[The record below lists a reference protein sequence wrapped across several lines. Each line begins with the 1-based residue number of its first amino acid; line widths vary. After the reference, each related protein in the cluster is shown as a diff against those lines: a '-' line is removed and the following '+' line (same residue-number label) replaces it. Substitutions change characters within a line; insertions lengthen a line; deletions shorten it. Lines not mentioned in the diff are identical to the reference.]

1 MDNNFENN
9 NPFTGGDNST
19 QQYGYAEKT
28 GNSFDTQS
36 PSAQNSREI
45 PPAYRQANVHPFKP
59 SPYASYCDTKS
70 GYIPYGEYYSQK
82 KEAEKVKSKNKK
94 LGITVA
100 AVITAVSL
108 VIVSVVAVFA
118 VRSGKNANPNKNK
131 TQVEAEIP
139 LVDANKTDDGENS
152 AKNIY
157 NKTYESNVGV
167 LIYAKNK
174 STIASEGSGVVLP
187 AVISGKDSGK
197 TYIVTCAH
205 VLETSSSYKTV
216 VTTSDGGQYDAKIVG
231 IDSKTDIGVLSV
243 EGATLK
249 AAEFAASSSVSVGD
263 TVYALGNPGGS
274 TFFGSFTNGMISAI
288 GRPVNSPVGYEVS
301 CIQHTAAINP
311 GNSGGALLNE
321 AGQVIG
327 INSSKIASTEYEG
340 MGFAVPSETVKEIVE
355 NIIANGYVTGRAVLG
370 ISFYPSTY
378 SQVHSAIV
386 QTHDLPSGSLIIY
399 SISQNSDLV
408 NKDVK
413 EGDLVIGFNG
423 KDLEDYND
431 LLDFVENGSVGD
443 KLTLKICRIDQNYKI
458 KTFEIDV
465 KLVED
470 TGDVLEE
477 KSSVKNPLQ

>member
-1 MDNNFENN
+1 MDDNFENN
-9 NPFTGGDNST
+9 NSFTDANGDAEGTVNTENVDNVTSQYQPQAQPRQTQVPPF
-19 QQYGYAEKT
+19 A
-28 GNSFDTQS
+28 
-36 PSAQNSREI
+36 
-45 PPAYRQANVHPFKP
+45 PP
-59 SPYASYCDTKS
+59 PYTAYCDTNS
-70 GYIPYGEYYSQK
+70 GYIPYGAYPQK
-82 KEAEKVKSKNKK
+82 KEAEKTKSKNKK
-94 LGITVA
+94 LGIAVA
-100 AVITAVSL
+100 AVLTAVSL
-108 VIVSVVAVFA
+108 IIVSVVSAFA
-118 VRSGKNANPNKNK
+118 LKSGKTQSGKNNNKEK
-131 TQVEAEIP
+131 VEAEIP
-139 LVDANKTDDGENS
+139 LAEYKADSSDGSSASSIYQKTC
-152 AKNIY
+152 
-157 NKTYESNVGV
+157 ESNVGV
-167 LIYAKNK
+167 IVYAKNK

-187 AVISGKDSGK
+187 AVISGKDSTK

-216 VTTSDGGQYDAKIVG
+216 VTTNDGEQYDAKIVG
-231 IDSKTDIGVLSV
+231 VDRKTDIGVLSV
-243 EGATLK
+243 EGAKLT
-249 AAEFAASSSVSVGD
+249 AAEFADSSSVSVGD

-274 TFFGSFTNGMISAI
+274 TFFGSFTNGMVSAI

-311 GNSGGALLNE
+311 GNSGGALLNS

-355 NIIANGYVTGRAVLG
+355 NIIAHGYVTGRAVLG
-370 ISFYPSTY
+370 ITFYPSTY

-399 SISQNSDLV
+399 SISSYSDLV

-423 KDLEDYND
+423 KDLEDYNE
-431 LLDFVENGSVGD
+431 LLDFVEKGSVGD

-458 KTFEIDV
+458 NTFEIEV

-470 TGDVLEE
+470 KGDYIEE
-477 KSSVKNPLQ
+477 KSNKINP

>member
-9 NPFTGGDNST
+9 NHVTGENGGAEQFTN
-19 QQYGYAEKT
+19 AEKA
-28 GNSFDTQS
+28 GNSFEMRTPES
-36 PSAQNSREI
+36 NT
-45 PPAYRQANVHPFKP
+45 PPFNP
-59 SPYASYCDTKS
+59 SPYASYCDTNS
-70 GYIPYGEYYSQK
+70 GYIPYGYYPQK
-82 KEAEKVKSKNKK
+82 KEAEKVKTKNKK

-100 AVITAVSL
+100 AVIVAASL
-108 VIVSVVAVFA
+108 VIVSVLAVYA
-118 VRSGKNANPNKNK
+118 TKNSKSINPNKDK
-131 TQVEAEIP
+131 TKVEAEIP
-139 LVDANKTDDGENS
+139 IADTQKGSDGDNS
-152 AKNIY
+152 AKSIY
-157 NKTYESNVGV
+157 QKTYESNVGV
-167 LIYAKNK
+167 LVYSKNK

-187 AVISGKDSGK
+187 AVISGSNSNK

-231 IDSKTDIGVLSV
+231 IDRKTDIGVISV
-243 EGATLK
+243 EGANLK

-274 TFFGSFTNGMISAI
+274 TFFGSFTNGMVSAI
-288 GRPVNSPVGYEVS
+288 GRPVDSPVGYEVS

-370 ISFYPSTY
+370 ITFYPSTY
-378 SQVHSAIV
+378 SQVHTAIV

-431 LLDFVENGSVGD
+431 LLDFVDNGNVGD

-458 KTFEIDV
+458 TTFEIDV

-470 TGDVLEE
+470 TGDLLEE
-477 KSSVKNPLQ
+477 KSNEKNPLQ

>member
-9 NPFTGGDNST
+9 NSFTEASNDENNSINAKNADNVTSQQSQAQSEQFTPMQT
-19 QQYGYAEKT
+19 QV
-28 GNSFDTQS
+28 
-36 PSAQNSREI
+36 
-45 PPAYRQANVHPFKP
+45 PPLAP
-59 SPYASYCDTKS
+59 PYAAYCDTNS
-70 GYIPYGEYYSQK
+70 GYIPYGAYPQK
-82 KEAEKVKSKNKK
+82 KEAVKTKSKNKR
-94 LGITVA
+94 LGIIVA
-100 AVITAVSL
+100 AVLTAVSL
-108 VIVSVVAVFA
+108 VIVSVISAFA
-118 VRSGKNANPNKNK
+118 LKSNKSQTGKEK
-131 TQVEAEIP
+131 TDLKAEIP
-139 LVDANKTDDGENS
+139 FADYKTDSSDGNS
-152 AKNIY
+152 ANSIY
-157 NKTYESNVGV
+157 QKTCESNVGV
-167 LIYAKNK
+167 IVYSKNK

-187 AVISGKDSGK
+187 TVISGTDSTK

-216 VTTSDGGQYDAKIVG
+216 ITTNDGEQYDAKIVG
-231 IDSKTDIGVLSV
+231 IDRKTDIGVLSV
-243 EGATLK
+243 ERASLT
-249 AAEFAASSSVSVGD
+249 AAEFADSSSVSVGD

-311 GNSGGALLNE
+311 GNSGGALLNS

-340 MGFAVPSETVKEIVE
+340 MGFAVPSETVKDIVE
-355 NIIANGYVTGRAVLG
+355 NIIAHGYVTGRAVLG
-370 ISFYPSTY
+370 ITFFPSTY

-399 SISQNSDLV
+399 SISSNSDLI

-431 LLDFVENGSVGD
+431 LLDFIEKGSVGD
-443 KLTLKICRIDQNYKI
+443 KITLKICRIDQNYKI
-458 KTFEIDV
+458 NTFEIEV

-470 TGDVLEE
+470 TGDLIEE
-477 KSSVKNPLQ
+477 KSSKINP